1 MTTETIGL
9 KGRSGRVRHDASRP
23 AGAIGRGFDTVE
35 SSAPSASNCWPR
47 IQAGSGDGKKRTD
60 PDGLCPG
67 VSTTV
72 PPAAP
77 YSQVLI
83 LSDDGERKASALRG
97 FSLGG
102 EASATRS
109 MNAEV
114 RIFVHC
120 KNTTPREKGDDR
132 ICPVAEPPD
141 VSRDSHCGLGRLAL
155 APSTL
160 VWQAWKTA
168 IDFRP

>member
-1 MTTETIGL
+1 MHRGRRAPLGGVLTQWSRLLHLPRTVGRASRQGAGT
-9 KGRSGRVRHDASRP
+9 GRS
-23 AGAIGRGFDTVE
+23 E
-35 SSAPSASNCWPR
+35 R
-47 IQAGSGDGKKRTD
+47 IQMASARESQL
-60 PDGLCPG
+60 PYLP
-67 VSTTV
+67 
-72 PPAAP
+72 P

-132 ICPVAEPPD
+132 ICPVTEPPD